1 MNLGQFIDTFK
12 EAIAQRVVE
21 SYPPLYRPSE
31 NGHELPRLLR
41 KPLGAQEDAIR
52 GAALSLE
59 AHRGTTVVGE
69 MGTGKTFIAAAAAHL
84 AGFKRILVLCPPH
97 LVPKWKRE
105 VEMTV
110 PGARAVIVKSITD
123 LERLRLSTGSGP
135 LFAVMS
141 REKAKLSY
149 RWMPAVIQRW
159 AVSKGRLLRDEETV
173 EPFRV
178 PCCPDCTAQVVDKD
192 GVPLT
197 DADLNRRKHT
207 CAGCGSPLW
216 QADRSG
222 PARYP
227 LADYV
232 KHHMKGFFDLL
243 VGDEVHEYKGRGS
256 AQGIAAGVL
265 ADVCGKSLSLSGT
278 LMGGYSST
286 LFHLLYRFSPEIRT
300 DFGRSDEHRWIQ
312 RYGFEEHTVGKPD
325 DDSVEDGR
333 FSRRRKYR
341 KVVRERPGLVP
352 SALFHIIGNTVF
364 LRLADVASGLP
375 PYDEQVM
382 LSSMDS
388 EEDATGYSQR
398 SAYNTVYEELRLKL
412 AEALKAG
419 SKRLLATY
427 LQTLLAYPDGCT
439 RGETVFDPRSGE
451 VIVQVPP
458 LSEEKLYPK
467 EKALIDMVAAE
478 RMEGRRVL
486 VYATH
491 TGTRDITERMDDMLT
506 RHGFRVA
513 VMKADAV
520 APERREAWVADRVKQ
535 GIDVMI
541 CHPRLVQTGL
551 DLIDFPTLIW
561 YETDYSVYVMRQASR
576 RSWRIGQTR
585 PVKVV
590 FMSYKNTLQA
600 DALKLVAKK
609 LQSSLAVEGELPE
622 DGLAAYGDDGDD
634 LMMALA
640 RKIVSGDEE
649 EDETVEAVFAQAR
662 DAEAASEEYLVDDGW
677 KTVEIEPEAV
687 EVNGNGHHAGGIG
700 PTVELVLD
708 NGHHGQ
714 RQWPCACPG
723 QREWQRPP
731 RRGRGAAAVAVLLG
745 GVHGRGAGEAE
756 GPGPQASARSHVP
769 VRVGAG
775 NGTGAGGGAGRRRAL
790 GCNTQGEVVA
800 RSAMASPCTAM
811 CAGFFAF
818 QPARFMCAALFFCPF
833 SGEVL
838 IPLLRSPSSAS
849 DGPSGEAA
857 RNGQPIKRRLTLN
870 LASTFQRWLKVWRS
884 RAFSMLRSGQTAID
898 GEAGERERLIPRC
911 SAVPTR
917 AGSTFRAILSV
928 PG

>member
-1 MNLGQFIDTFK
+1 
-12 EAIAQRVVE
+12 
-21 SYPPLYRPSE
+21 
-31 NGHELPRLLR
+31 
-41 KPLGAQEDAIR
+41 
-52 GAALSLE
+52 
-59 AHRGTTVVGE
+59 
-69 MGTGKTFIAAAAAHL
+69 MGTGKTFIAAAAAHM
-84 AGFKRILVLCPPH
+84 AGFQRVLIICPPH
-97 LVPKWKRE
+97 LTKKWKRE

-123 LERLRLSTGSGP
+123 LERLRLSVGSGP

-159 AVSKGRLLRDEETV
+159 ATSKGRLVRDEETG

-178 PCCPDCTAQVVDKD
+178 PCCPACTAQIVDKD

-197 DADLNRRKHT
+197 DADLNRRKHV
-207 CAGCGSPLW
+207 CAHCGAPLW

-227 LADYV
+227 LSDYV
-232 KHHMKGFFDLL
+232 KHRMKGFFDLL
-243 VGDEVHEYKGRGS
+243 IGDEVHEYKGRGS

-265 ADVCGKSLSLSGT
+265 ADACGKSLSLSGT

-300 DFGRSDEHRWIQ
+300 EFGRSDEHRWIQ

-325 DDSVEDGR
+325 DDAVEDGR
-333 FSRRRKYR
+333 NSRRRKFR

-352 SALFHIIGNTVF
+352 SALFHLIGNTIF

-375 PYDEQVM
+375 PYEEQVM

-388 EEDATGYSQR
+388 EEDATGFSQR
-398 SAYNTVYEELRLKL
+398 SAYNTVFEELRKKL

-439 RGETVFDPRSGE
+439 RGETVFDPRSGD

-467 EKALIDMVAAE
+467 EQALIDLVAAE

-491 TGTRDITERMDDMLT
+491 TGTRDITGRMDDILT

-520 APERREAWVADRVKQ
+520 APDRREAWVADRVKE
-535 GIDVMI
+535 GIDVLI

-551 DLIDFPTLIW
+551 DLIDFQTVCW

-590 FMSYKNTLQA
+590 FMSYRNTLQA

-634 LMMALA
+634 MMMALA
-640 RKIVSGDEE
+640 RKIVSGDEDE
-649 EDETVEAVFAQAR
+649 AETVEAVFAQAR
-662 DAEAASEEYLVDDGW
+662 DAESAAEELLVDDGW
-677 KTVEIEPEAV
+677 KIVEVEPEAV
-687 EVNGNGHHAGGIG
+687 EVNGNGNGHHDDGIG
-700 PTVELVLD
+700 PTVEMVPVNGRHANGNGNGNG
-708 NGHHGQ
+708 NGHHDEAPEPQQSLFSWAEFMAEEPVKPKG
-714 RQWPCACPG
+714 
-723 QREWQRPP
+723 
-731 RRGRGAAAVAVLLG
+731 RGRKPQPAAASLFEWALTVEQEREEEL
-745 GVHGRGAGEAE
+745 
-756 GPGPQASARSHVP
+756 
-769 VRVGAG
+769 VGAG
-775 NGTGAGGGAGRRRAL
+775 R
-790 GCNTQGEVVA
+790 
-800 RSAMASPCTAM
+800 
-811 CAGFFAF
+811 
-818 QPARFMCAALFFCPF
+818 
-833 SGEVL
+833 
-838 IPLLRSPSSAS
+838 
-849 DGPSGEAA
+849 
-857 RNGQPIKRRLTLN
+857 
-870 LASTFQRWLKVWRS
+870 
-884 RAFSMLRSGQTAID
+884 
-898 GEAGERERLIPRC
+898 
-911 SAVPTR
+911 
-917 AGSTFRAILSV
+917 
-928 PG
+928 

>member
-1 MNLGQFIDTFK
+1 MNLGEFIDNFK
-12 EAIAQRVVE
+12 EAIARRVVE

-31 NGHELPRLLR
+31 NGGILPRLLR
-41 KPLGAQEDAIR
+41 RPLGAQEDAIK
-52 GAALSLE
+52 GAALSLR

-69 MGTGKTFIAAAAAHL
+69 MGTGKTFIAAAAAHM
-84 AGFKRILVLCPPH
+84 AGFQRILVLGPPH

-110 PGARAVIVKSITD
+110 PGARAVIVTSITD
-123 LERLRLSTGSGP
+123 LERLRLSVGPGP

-149 RWMPAVIQRW
+149 RWMPAVIHRW
-159 AVSKGRLLRDEETV
+159 AVSGGTESRPARLIRDEETG

-197 DADLNRRKHT
+197 FAVLNRRKHT
-207 CAGCGSPLW
+207 CADCGSPLW

-227 LADYV
+227 LADYI
-232 KHHMKGFFDLL
+232 KHRMKGFFDLL

-256 AQGIAAGVL
+256 AQGIAAGIL
-265 ADVCGKSLSLSGT
+265 ADACGKSLSLSGT

-300 DFGRSDEHRWIQ
+300 EFERSDEHRWIQ
-312 RYGFEEHTVGKPD
+312 RYGFEEVTVGKPD
-325 DDSVEDGR
+325 DDALEDGR
-333 FSRRRKYR
+333 NSRRRSYR

-364 LRLADVASGLP
+364 LRLSDVASGLP
-375 PYDEQVM
+375 DYDEQIL

-398 SAYNTVYEELRLKL
+398 SAYNKVFEELRKEL
-412 AEALKAG
+412 ANALKAG

-427 LQTLLAYPDGCT
+427 LQTLLAYPEGCT
-439 RGETVFDPRSGE
+439 KGETVFDPRTGDI
-451 VIVQVPP
+451 IVAVPP

-467 EKALIDMVAAE
+467 EKALVDLVAAE
-478 RMEGRRVL
+478 RLEGRRVL

-491 TGTRDITERMDDMLT
+491 TGTRDITARMEDILT
-506 RHGFRVA
+506 RHGFNVA

-520 APERREAWVADRVKQ
+520 APDRREAWVAEKVKQ
-535 GIDVMI
+535 GVEVMI

-551 DLIDFPTLIW
+551 DLIDFPTLVW

-590 FMSYKNTLQA
+590 FMSYRNTLQA

-622 DGLAAYGDDGDD
+622 DGLAAYGDEGDD
-634 LMMALA
+634 VMMALA

-649 EDETVEAVFAQAR
+649 EDEAETIEDVLAQAR
-662 DAEAASEEYLVDDGW
+662 DAEVTAEEYLVDDGW
-677 KTVEIEPEAV
+677 KAVEIEPEAV
-687 EVNGNGHHAGGIG
+687 AVNGNGNGHHDDLFGVG
-700 PTVELVLD
+700 PTVELVEAD
-708 NGHHGQ
+708 GYAGRNGNGHAPAPASSNGHHGEEPEPQ
-714 RQWPCACPG
+714 QSLFSWAEFMAEEPARPKRRNGKAQPASLSMFEWAMTQEQ
-723 QREWQRPP
+723 QREEEP
-731 RRGRGAAAVAVLLG
+731 
-745 GVHGRGAGEAE
+745 
-756 GPGPQASARSHVP
+756 
-769 VRVGAG
+769 VGAG
-775 NGTGAGGGAGRRRAL
+775 R
-790 GCNTQGEVVA
+790 
-800 RSAMASPCTAM
+800 
-811 CAGFFAF
+811 
-818 QPARFMCAALFFCPF
+818 
-833 SGEVL
+833 
-838 IPLLRSPSSAS
+838 
-849 DGPSGEAA
+849 
-857 RNGQPIKRRLTLN
+857 
-870 LASTFQRWLKVWRS
+870 
-884 RAFSMLRSGQTAID
+884 
-898 GEAGERERLIPRC
+898 
-911 SAVPTR
+911 
-917 AGSTFRAILSV
+917 
-928 PG
+928 